1 MSSNK
6 SPFVGAATLELETV
20 ASSEEE
26 LPFTS
31 ASMTSE
37 EELGS
42 SGAALDLSSE
52 QALVHRA
59 NADAAEMSARLRKRI
74 KSPIKKVRIKDIEK
88 RRKRTDL
95 NTDLNIFCINRIR
108 FR

>member
-26 LPFTS
+26 LAS
-31 ASMTSE
+31 VSMTSE

-74 KSPIKKVRIKDIEK
+74 KSPIKKVQTKDIEK

>member
-26 LPFTS
+26 L
-31 ASMTSE
+31 ASVLMTSE

-74 KSPIKKVRIKDIEK
+74 KSPIKKVQIKDIEK